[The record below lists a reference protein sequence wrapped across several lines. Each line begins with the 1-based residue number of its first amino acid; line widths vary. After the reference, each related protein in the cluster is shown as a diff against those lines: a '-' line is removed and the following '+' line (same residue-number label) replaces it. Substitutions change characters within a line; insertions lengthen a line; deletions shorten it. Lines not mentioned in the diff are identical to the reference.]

1 MATSGPTRRQ
11 TPRCSTSWPPSSPA
25 RTSSRT
31 KRTLPWLAVH
41 SSVTV
46 LASTGPRRIRC
57 TNVSTAARSRSSRSI
72 RRTRALC
79 HSDSRPRGTLSVER
93 TVATRKSRSAS
104 TSWPTSV
111 ADVLSRRWRSSTKST
126 SGPVP
131 DWSWS
136 TERIC
141 ETTATRSH
149 RSSPSPAGRRW
160 ASAPSGTSHEPSVA
174 VARATLRPAW
184 SARARH
190 WSARRV
196 LPTPGGPWMTKPWAR
211 GSVSVSE
218 NSSSS
223 WWRPTRGHC
232 SGGPDLVVGGRASP
246 GHRDHRTGRRG
257 QPSPRPPST
266 TRRWPV
272 TKPAASLAK
281 KLTAW
286 ATSSTPPNRPIGTVA
301 R

>member
-1 MATSGPTRRQ
+1 MRLRPPAGGSRDERRAARAGGVWRRAGR
-11 TPRCSTSWPPSSPA
+11 PGARRPAARPAGRRPAPA

-111 ADVLSRRWRSSTKST
+111 ADVLSRRCRSSTKST

-141 ETTATRSH
+141 DTTATRSH
-149 RSSPSPAGRRW
+149 RSSPKPAGRRW
-160 ASAPSGTSHEPSVA
+160 ASAPSGTPHEPSVA

-196 LPTPGGPWMTKPWAR
+196 LPTPGGPWITKPWAR

-232 SGGPDLVVGGRASP
+232 SGGPDLVVGAERALAIGTTVLAAAVSP
-246 GHRDHRTGRRG
+246 APDPRPRRG
-257 QPSPRPPST
+257 AGR
-266 TRRWPV
+266 
-272 TKPAASLAK
+272 
-281 KLTAW
+281 
-286 ATSSTPPNRPIGTVA
+286 
-301 R
+301 